1 MEYDFY
7 VLLEKIGGRVMKK
20 KIIIAVVVI
29 VALIIGV
36 LGYMVISDMGQED
49 KLKTELSEINDL
61 ANAETIDMDEINKRL
76 DRTVTT
82 GDYAKVEEAFKSYL
96 RDNFD
101 NSIEIADLIN
111 DERITTLLTADNYK
125 TDGKDFTESKNYI
138 STTKQKLEE
147 YKEKYSEYMTKEK
160 AMSYIEDKGLDSYY
174 VDLYEQ
180 EYVGDMDSAKD
191 TTVED
196 SIDEIISLLDTSEKV
211 LNLLSNN
218 QDTWNVEGDNIVFS
232 NDSIRNQYDELINS
246 IG

>member
-1 MEYDFY
+1 
-7 VLLEKIGGRVMKK
+7 MKK
-20 KIIIAVVVI
+20 KIIIAIVVI
-29 VALIIGV
+29 VVAIIGV

-111 DERITTLLTADNYK
+111 DERITTLLTAENYK

-138 STTKQKLEE
+138 LTTKQKLEE
-147 YKEKYSEYMTKEK
+147 CKEKYSEYMTKEK

>member
-1 MEYDFY
+1 
-7 VLLEKIGGRVMKK
+7 MKK

-147 YKEKYSEYMTKEK
+147 CKEQYSEYMTKEK
-160 AMSYIEDKGLDSYY
+160 AMSYIEDKDLDSYY

>member
-1 MEYDFY
+1 
-7 VLLEKIGGRVMKK
+7 MKK

>member
-1 MEYDFY
+1 
-7 VLLEKIGGRVMKK
+7 MKK
-20 KIIIAVVVI
+20 KIIIVVAVI
-29 VALIIGV
+29 LVAIIGV
-36 LGYMVISDMGQED
+36 IGYMVISDMGQED
-49 KLKTELSEINDL
+49 KLKTEISEISDL
-61 ANAETIDMDEINKRL
+61 SNAENIDIDEINKRL
-76 DRTVTT
+76 DRTVTK
-82 GDYAKVEEAFKSYL
+82 GDYAKVEDAFKSYL

-125 TDGKDFTESKNYI
+125 TDGKEFIESKKYI
-138 STTKQKLEE
+138 STTRQKLEE
-147 YKEKYSEYMTKEK
+147 CKEKYSEYMTKEK

-196 SIDEIISLLDTSEKV
+196 SIDEIISLLKKKKKV

>member
-1 MEYDFY
+1 
-7 VLLEKIGGRVMKK
+7 MKK

-29 VALIIGV
+29 VVAIIGV

-147 YKEKYSEYMTKEK
+147 CKEKYSEYMTKGK
-160 AMSYIEDKGLDSYY
+160 AMSYIVDKGLDSYY

-196 SIDEIISLLDTSEKV
+196 PIDEIISLLDTSEKV

-232 NDSIRNQYDELINS
+232 NDSIRNQYAELINS

>member
-1 MEYDFY
+1 
-7 VLLEKIGGRVMKK
+7 MKK

-29 VALIIGV
+29 VVLIIGV

-82 GDYAKVEEAFKSYL
+82 GDYAKVEDAFKSYL

-101 NSIEIADLIN
+101 NSIEIANLIN
-111 DERITTLLTADNYK
+111 DERITTLLTADNYN
-125 TDGKDFTESKNYI
+125 TDGKEFIESKKYI

-147 YKEKYSEYMTKEK
+147 CKEKYSEYMTKEK
-160 AMSYIEDKGLDSYY
+160 AMSYIENKGLDSYY

-180 EYVGDMDSAKD
+180 EYVGDMESAKD
-191 TTVED
+191 TTVKD

>member
-1 MEYDFY
+1 
-7 VLLEKIGGRVMKK
+7 
-20 KIIIAVVVI
+20 
-29 VALIIGV
+29 
-36 LGYMVISDMGQED
+36 
-49 KLKTELSEINDL
+49 
-61 ANAETIDMDEINKRL
+61 
-76 DRTVTT
+76 
-82 GDYAKVEEAFKSYL
+82 
-96 RDNFD
+96 
-101 NSIEIADLIN
+101 
-111 DERITTLLTADNYK
+111 
-125 TDGKDFTESKNYI
+125 
-138 STTKQKLEE
+138 
-147 YKEKYSEYMTKEK
+147 
-160 AMSYIEDKGLDSYY
+160 MSYIEDKGLDSYY

>member
-1 MEYDFY
+1 
-7 VLLEKIGGRVMKK
+7 MKK
-20 KIIIAVVVI
+20 KIIIVVAVI
-29 VALIIGV
+29 LVAIIGV
-36 LGYMVISDMGQED
+36 IGYMVISDMGQED

-96 RDNFD
+96 RDSFN

-111 DERITTLLTADNYK
+111 DERITTLLTAENYK

-138 STTKQKLEE
+138 LTTKQKLEE
-147 YKEKYSEYMTKEK
+147 CKEKYSEYMTKEK

>member
-1 MEYDFY
+1 
-7 VLLEKIGGRVMKK
+7 MKK

-147 YKEKYSEYMTKEK
+147 CKEKYSEYMTKEK

>member
-1 MEYDFY
+1 
-7 VLLEKIGGRVMKK
+7 MKK

-29 VALIIGV
+29 VVLIIGV

-49 KLKTELSEINDL
+49 KLKTELSEISDL
-61 ANAETIDMDEINKRL
+61 SNAENIDMDEINKRL

-82 GDYAKVEEAFKSYL
+82 GDYAKVEDAFKSYL

-101 NSIEIADLIN
+101 NSIEIANLIN
-111 DERITTLLTADNYK
+111 DERITTLLTAENYK

-147 YKEKYSEYMTKEK
+147 CKEKYSEYMTKEK
-160 AMSYIEDKGLDSYY
+160 AMSYIENKGLDSYY

-180 EYVGDMDSAKD
+180 EYVGDMESAKD

>member
-1 MEYDFY
+1 
-7 VLLEKIGGRVMKK
+7 MKK

-82 GDYAKVEEAFKSYL
+82 GDYVKVEEAFKSYL
-96 RDNFD
+96 RDSFN

-111 DERITTLLTADNYK
+111 DERITTLLTAENYK

-138 STTKQKLEE
+138 LTTKQKLEE
-147 YKEKYSEYMTKEK
+147 CKEKYSEYMTKEK

-180 EYVGDMDSAKD
+180 EYVGDMESTKD

>member
-1 MEYDFY
+1 
-7 VLLEKIGGRVMKK
+7 MKK
-20 KIIIAVVVI
+20 KIIIAIVVI
-29 VALIIGV
+29 VVAIIGV
-36 LGYMVISDMGQED
+36 LGYMVISDMEQED

-111 DERITTLLTADNYK
+111 DERITILLTADNYK

-147 YKEKYSEYMTKEK
+147 CKEKYSEYMTKEK

-180 EYVGDMDSAKD
+180 EYVGDMDSVKD

-232 NDSIRNQYDELINS
+232 NDNIRNQYDELINS

>member
-1 MEYDFY
+1 
-7 VLLEKIGGRVMKK
+7 MKK
-20 KIIIAVVVI
+20 KIIIAIVVI
-29 VALIIGV
+29 VVAIIGV

-76 DRTVTT
+76 DRTVTK
-82 GDYAKVEEAFKSYL
+82 GDYAKVEDAFKSYL

-147 YKEKYSEYMTKEK
+147 CKEKYSEYMTKEK

>member
-1 MEYDFY
+1 
-7 VLLEKIGGRVMKK
+7 MKK

-96 RDNFD
+96 RDSFN

-111 DERITTLLTADNYK
+111 DERITTLLTAENYK

-147 YKEKYSEYMTKEK
+147 CKEKYSEYMTKEK

>member
-1 MEYDFY
+1 
-7 VLLEKIGGRVMKK
+7 MKK

-36 LGYMVISDMGQED
+36 LGYMVIFDMGQED

-96 RDNFD
+96 RDSFN

-232 NDSIRNQYDELINS
+232 NDSIRNQYAELINS

>member
-1 MEYDFY
+1 
-7 VLLEKIGGRVMKK
+7 MKK
-20 KIIIAVVVI
+20 KIIIVVAVILVAIVGVI
-29 VALIIGV
+29 
-36 LGYMVISDMGQED
+36 GYMVVSDMGQED
-49 KLKTELSEINDL
+49 KLKTELSEISDL
-61 ANAETIDMDEINKRL
+61 SNAENIDMDEINKRL
-76 DRTVTT
+76 DRTVTK
-82 GDYAKVEEAFKSYL
+82 GDYAKVEDAFKSYL

-111 DERITTLLTADNYK
+111 DERITTLLTAENYK

-138 STTKQKLEE
+138 LTTKQKLEE
-147 YKEKYSEYMTKEK
+147 CKEKYSEYMTKEK

-180 EYVGDMDSAKD
+180 EYVGDMESAKD

>member
-1 MEYDFY
+1 
-7 VLLEKIGGRVMKK
+7 MKK

-36 LGYMVISDMGQED
+36 LGYMVIFDMGQED

-76 DRTVTT
+76 DRTVTK
-82 GDYAKVEEAFKSYL
+82 GDYAKVEDAFKSYL

-111 DERITTLLTADNYK
+111 DERITTLLTAENYK

-138 STTKQKLEE
+138 LTTKQKLEE
-147 YKEKYSEYMTKEK
+147 CKEKYSEYMTKEK

-180 EYVGDMDSAKD
+180 EYVGDMDSIKD

-196 SIDEIISLLDTSEKV
+196 SIDDIIEILNTSEKV
-211 LNLLSNN
+211 INLLSENPN
-218 QDTWNVEGDNIVFS
+218 SWTIEGENIVFS
-232 NDSIRNQYDELINS
+232 NDNLSNQYDELINS

>member
-1 MEYDFY
+1 
-7 VLLEKIGGRVMKK
+7 MKK

-36 LGYMVISDMGQED
+36 LGYMVIFDMGQED

-111 DERITTLLTADNYK
+111 DERITTLLTAENYK

-138 STTKQKLEE
+138 LTIKQKLEE
-147 YKEKYSEYMTKEK
+147 CKEKYSEYMTKEK

-180 EYVGDMDSAKD
+180 EYVGDMESAKD

>member
-1 MEYDFY
+1 
-7 VLLEKIGGRVMKK
+7 MKK

-36 LGYMVISDMGQED
+36 LGYMVIFDMGQED

-96 RDNFD
+96 RDSFN

-111 DERITTLLTADNYK
+111 DERITTLLTAENYK
-125 TDGKDFTESKNYI
+125 TDGKHFTESKNYI
-138 STTKQKLEE
+138 LTTKQKLEE
-147 YKEKYSEYMTKEK
+147 CKEKYYEYMTKEK
-160 AMSYIEDKGLDSYY
+160 AMSYIENKGLDSYY

-180 EYVGDMDSAKD
+180 EYVGDMESAKD

>member
-1 MEYDFY
+1 
-7 VLLEKIGGRVMKK
+7 MKK

-29 VALIIGV
+29 VALIVGV

-82 GDYAKVEEAFKSYL
+82 GDYAKVEDAFKSYL
-96 RDNFD
+96 KDSFD
-101 NSIEIADLIN
+101 NSIEIANLIN
-111 DERITTLLTADNYK
+111 DEKITTLLTADNYK

-138 STTKQKLEE
+138 STTRKKLEE
-147 YKEKYSEYMTKEK
+147 CKEKYSEYMTKEK

-180 EYVGDMDSAKD
+180 EFVGDMDSVKD

-196 SIDEIISLLDTSEKV
+196 SIDEIISLLDTSEKA

-218 QDTWNVEGDNIVFS
+218 QNAWNVEGDNIVFS
-232 NDSIRNQYDELINS
+232 NDSIGNQYDELINS

>member
-1 MEYDFY
+1 
-7 VLLEKIGGRVMKK
+7 MKK
-20 KIIIAVVVI
+20 KIIIAIVVI
-29 VALIIGV
+29 VVAIIGV

-138 STTKQKLEE
+138 STTRQELEE
-147 YKEKYSEYMTKEK
+147 CKEKYSEYMTKEK

-196 SIDEIISLLDTSEKV
+196 SIDETISLLDTSEKV

>member
-1 MEYDFY
+1 
-7 VLLEKIGGRVMKK
+7 MKK

-36 LGYMVISDMGQED
+36 LGCMVIFDMGQED

-96 RDNFD
+96 RDSFN

-147 YKEKYSEYMTKEK
+147 CKEKYSEYMTKEK

>member
-1 MEYDFY
+1 
-7 VLLEKIGGRVMKK
+7 MKK

-29 VALIIGV
+29 VALIVGV

-82 GDYAKVEEAFKSYL
+82 GDYAKVEDAFKSYL
-96 RDNFD
+96 KDSFD
-101 NSIEIADLIN
+101 NSIEIANLIN
-111 DERITTLLTADNYK
+111 DEKITTLLTADNYK

-138 STTKQKLEE
+138 STTRQKLEE
-147 YKEKYSEYMTKEK
+147 CKEKYSEYMTKEK

>member
-1 MEYDFY
+1 
-7 VLLEKIGGRVMKK
+7 MKK
-20 KIIIAVVVI
+20 KIIIAIVVI
-29 VALIIGV
+29 VVAIIGV

-49 KLKTELSEINDL
+49 ELKTELSEINDL

-147 YKEKYSEYMTKEK
+147 CKEKYSEYMTKEK

-174 VDLYEQ
+174 VDLYDQ
-180 EYVGDMDSAKD
+180 EYVGNMDSAKD

>member
-1 MEYDFY
+1 
-7 VLLEKIGGRVMKK
+7 MKK

-36 LGYMVISDMGQED
+36 LGCMVIFDMGQED

-82 GDYAKVEEAFKSYL
+82 GDYAKVENAFKSYL
-96 RDNFD
+96 RDSFN

-111 DERITTLLTADNYK
+111 DERITTLLTAENYK

-138 STTKQKLEE
+138 LTTKQKLEE

-180 EYVGDMDSAKD
+180 EYVGDMESAKD

>member
-1 MEYDFY
+1 
-7 VLLEKIGGRVMKK
+7 MKK
-20 KIIIAVVVI
+20 KIIIVVAVI
-29 VALIIGV
+29 LVAIIGV
-36 LGYMVISDMGQED
+36 IGYMVISDMGQED
-49 KLKTELSEINDL
+49 KLKTEISEISDL
-61 ANAETIDMDEINKRL
+61 SNAENIDIDEINKRL
-76 DRTVTT
+76 DRTVTK
-82 GDYAKVEEAFKSYL
+82 GDYAKVENAFKSYL

-125 TDGKDFTESKNYI
+125 TDGKEFIESKKYI
-138 STTKQKLEE
+138 STTRQKLEE
-147 YKEKYSEYMTKEK
+147 CKEKYSEYMTKEK

-180 EYVGDMDSAKD
+180 EYVGDMESAKD

>member
-1 MEYDFY
+1 
-7 VLLEKIGGRVMKK
+7 MKK

-29 VALIIGV
+29 VVLIIGV

-49 KLKTELSEINDL
+49 KLKTELSEISDL
-61 ANAETIDMDEINKRL
+61 SNAENIDMDEINKRL

-82 GDYAKVEEAFKSYL
+82 GDYAKVEDAFKSYL

-101 NSIEIADLIN
+101 NSIEIANLIN
-111 DERITTLLTADNYK
+111 DERITTLLTAENYK

-138 STTKQKLEE
+138 LTTKQKLEE
-147 YKEKYSEYMTKEK
+147 CKEKYSKYMTKEK

-180 EYVGDMDSAKD
+180 EYVGDMESAKD

>member
-1 MEYDFY
+1 
-7 VLLEKIGGRVMKK
+7 MKK

-36 LGYMVISDMGQED
+36 LGYMVIFDMGQED

-76 DRTVTT
+76 DRTVTK
-82 GDYAKVEEAFKSYL
+82 GDYAKVEDAFKSYL

-111 DERITTLLTADNYK
+111 DERITTLLTAENYK

-138 STTKQKLEE
+138 LTTKQKLEE
-147 YKEKYSEYMTKEK
+147 CKEKYSEYMTKEK

-180 EYVGDMDSAKD
+180 EYVGDMESAKD